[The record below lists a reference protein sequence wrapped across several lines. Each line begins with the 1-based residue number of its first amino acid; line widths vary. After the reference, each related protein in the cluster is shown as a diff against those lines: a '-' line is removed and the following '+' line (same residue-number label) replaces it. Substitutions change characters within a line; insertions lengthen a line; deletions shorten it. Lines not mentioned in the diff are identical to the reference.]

1 MKSCQV
7 KDLPF
12 KSFEVSKNSF
22 KNLIKKFTTFNL
34 LKGALHYRIVTCYSD
49 ANLLYYSKYCKRP
62 FVRML

>member
-1 MKSCQV
+1 MKLCQV

-34 LKGALHYRIVTCYSD
+34 LKGALH
-49 ANLLYYSKYCKRP
+49 
-62 FVRML
+62 